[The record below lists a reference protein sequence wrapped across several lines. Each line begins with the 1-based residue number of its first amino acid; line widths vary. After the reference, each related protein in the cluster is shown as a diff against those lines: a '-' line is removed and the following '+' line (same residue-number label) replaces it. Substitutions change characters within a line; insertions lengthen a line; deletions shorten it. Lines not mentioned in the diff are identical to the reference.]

1 MFKNIRY
8 INDIGYQILEHI
20 AKTNPSLFFERNKLR
35 ERLEETA
42 DIMGESPYKNKSIN
56 LETSLEPL
64 NQISEDGPVTDADN
78 APIIRQALSGV
89 SSADAADGLLWT
101 SINCFAL
108 SHYIPIRWGKTIL
121 KHDDLKNTR
130 FVKRHW
136 LWPGIAGRTWNASA
150 RLWWLAELA
159 NRASRY
165 SKMQERSL
173 LEVMGNNVGLYHQ
186 LTSRTYLAAN
196 PQVVAAI
203 YDVAIDGHGY
213 IFKKSY
219 ANQLMKGL
227 NLRAGSISFD
237 FFDYDELYKIVESC
251 LPPKEQG
258 AIE

>member
-1 MFKNIRY
+1 
-8 INDIGYQILEHI
+8 
-20 AKTNPSLFFERNKLR
+20 
-35 ERLEETA
+35 
-42 DIMGESPYKNKSIN
+42 
-56 LETSLEPL
+56 
-64 NQISEDGPVTDADN
+64 
-78 APIIRQALSGV
+78 
-89 SSADAADGLLWT
+89 
-101 SINCFAL
+101 
-108 SHYIPIRWGKTIL
+108 
-121 KHDDLKNTR
+121 
-130 FVKRHW
+130 
-136 LWPGIAGRTWNASA
+136 
-150 RLWWLAELA
+150 
-159 NRASRY
+159 
-165 SKMQERSL
+165 MQERSL